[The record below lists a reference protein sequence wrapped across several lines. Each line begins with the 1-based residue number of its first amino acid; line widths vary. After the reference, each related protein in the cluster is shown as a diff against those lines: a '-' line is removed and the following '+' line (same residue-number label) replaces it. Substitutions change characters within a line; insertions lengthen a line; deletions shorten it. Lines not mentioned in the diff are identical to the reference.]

1 MSSKR
6 QKLPAKRSRPSEAPT
21 PAFDAS
27 RFANLSA
34 AERFGTICKN
44 RSFIKEKGFHHPDD
58 FFRKTIEAKGWRALC
73 QPPRPAAMSVVR
85 EFYANLDSHVLKKVR
100 VRGVL
105 VNFSAESI
113 NIYYGLEHIPPGPFD
128 QLREHPDYPEVIRV
142 LTKGRGEWRINS
154 AGHAVNFKAKH
165 LAYIPKVWHHFITS
179 RLIPTTN
186 VCEVTAQRSL
196 LNFAIIQDIPF
207 DVGQVIEDAILHNR
221 EAKMNLG
228 HPFLIFGL
236 CKQAGV
242 PLDDN
247 EAWLHPIKAISVK
260 RDTPGVPQPEGVYDS
275 GHEPSDEDEL
285 PDYRASWVTPRR
297 TLASPRLDLHHHHR
311 IDHRHHH
318 PSSLRRLP
326 LLVLPQILRTRCSPS
341 LSVLT
346 HSGTRPRST
355 ESSLLRIWR
364 RCVLTCR
371 QFWPIRPSSYSSS
384 RLCRPSLLSSW
395 RSTSHLH
402 LHRSEVQGS
411 SLTLYIFILPVGTLD
426 IFLGGG
432 GGGIFCSG
440 TLFLGFVYR
449 CFGFV
454 VLISVVYSIFSCS
467 AYLFCFVF
475 SITCSC
481 R

>member
-1 MSSKR
+1 MSGKR
-6 QKLPAKRSRPSEAPT
+6 QKLPAKRSRPSEDPT

-27 RFANLSA
+27 RFINASA
-34 AERFGTICKN
+34 ADRFSTICKN

-85 EFYANLDSHVLKKVR
+85 EFYANLASHVLKKVR

-105 VNFSAESI
+105 VDFSAESI
-113 NIYYGLEHIPPGPFD
+113 NSFYGLEHVLPGPFD

-196 LNFAIIQDIPF
+196 LNFAILQDIPF

-221 EAKMNLG
+221 DVKMNLG

-285 PDYRASWVTPRR
+285 PDYRARFGFLGDTPDDIGQ
-297 TLASPRLDLHHHHR
+297 SSSYPPPPP
-311 IDHRHHH
+311 
-318 PSSLRRLP
+318 PSSHP
-326 LLVLPQILRTRCSPS
+326 PPPPPQQPQAAAPPSPS
-341 LSVLT
+341 PDLEDPVL
-346 HSGTRPRST
+346 
-355 ESSLLRIWR
+355 
-364 RCVLTCR
+364 
-371 QFWPIRPSSYSSS
+371 
-384 RLCRPSLLSSW
+384 
-395 RSTSHLH
+395 
-402 LHRSEVQGS
+402 
-411 SLTLYIFILPVGTLD
+411 SLTERFDAFWDETQEHRVLVTQDMEALRADIQTVLANQAIILQQQQ
-426 IFLGGG
+426 
-432 GGGIFCSG
+432 
-440 TLFLGFVYR
+440 
-449 CFGFV
+449 
-454 VLISVVYSIFSCS
+454 SIQAQLAQLLAFHQPPPPPPQ
-467 AYLFCFVF
+467 
-475 SITCSC
+475 
-481 R
+481 

>member
-1 MSSKR
+1 MSGKR
-6 QKLPAKRSRPSEAPT
+6 QKLPAKRSWPSEVPT

-27 RFANLSA
+27 RFANMSA

-73 QPPRPAAMSVVR
+73 QPPSPAAMSVVR
-85 EFYANLDSHVLKKVR
+85 EFYANLTSHILKKVR

-105 VNFSAESI
+105 VDFSAESI
-113 NIYYGLEHIPPGPFD
+113 NSFYGLEHVLPGPFD

-221 EAKMNLG
+221 DAKMNLG

-247 EAWLHPIKAISVK
+247 EAWLHPIKAISIK

-285 PDYRASWVTPRR
+285 PDYRARF
-297 TLASPRLDLHHHHR
+297 
-311 IDHRHHH
+311 
-318 PSSLRRLP
+318 
-326 LLVLPQILRTRCSPS
+326 
-341 LSVLT
+341 
-346 HSGTRPRST
+346 G
-355 ESSLLRIWR
+355 
-364 RCVLTCR
+364 
-371 QFWPIRPSSYSSS
+371 
-384 RLCRPSLLSSW
+384 
-395 RSTSHLH
+395 
-402 LHRSEVQGS
+402 
-411 SLTLYIFILPVGTLD
+411 
-426 IFLGGG
+426 FLGD
-432 GGGIFCSG
+432 
-440 TLFLGFVYR
+440 TQDDLG
-449 CFGFV
+449 
-454 VLISVVYSIFSCS
+454 
-467 AYLFCFVF
+467 
-475 SITCSC
+475 
-481 R
+481 